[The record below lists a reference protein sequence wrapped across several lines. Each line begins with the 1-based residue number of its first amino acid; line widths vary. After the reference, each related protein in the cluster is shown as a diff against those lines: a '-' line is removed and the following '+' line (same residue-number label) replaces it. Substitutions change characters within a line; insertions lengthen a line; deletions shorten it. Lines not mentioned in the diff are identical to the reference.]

1 MPDAARRR
9 AAVSGMPAGAAVAIR
24 PQHPHTHARQR
35 LFACTACGFPVGG
48 DWHDRPVHP
57 TEALQQPLG
66 ICRGRGAAAHSVCL
80 LPVCRR
86 DAAADFV
93 RRARPAAQLPGSGR
107 AVSGGAAQRITLFL
121 SSHPHDPAPLRQ
133 REAQEA
139 HDAHRCRQRRH
150 ARAAGIPDERKF
162 PEQRGVRHRRRPRQA
177 RQVHSQRQD
186 RRNAGRHCRTGTV
199 PPHRRDR
206 AGHSDG
212 KQRANGEIFCS
223 FAKRQ
228 AAA

>member
-1 MPDAARRR
+1 
-9 AAVSGMPAGAAVAIR
+9 MPAGAAVAIR

-35 LFACTACGFPVGG
+35 LFACTACGFPVDG
-48 DWHDRPVHP
+48 DRHDHPVHP
-57 TEALQQPLG
+57 AEALQQPLG
-66 ICRGRGAAAHSVCL
+66 ICRSGGAAAHSVCL

-86 DAAADFV
+86 DAAADPV

-139 HDAHRCRQRRH
+139 HDAHRCRQCRH
-150 ARAAGIPDERKF
+150 ARAAGIPNERKF
-162 PEQRGVRHRRRPRQA
+162 PEQRRVRHRRRPRQA
-177 RQVHSQRQD
+177 RQSTFATSRSPERGTTLSHWHSPAASKRSCWPFRRQP
-186 RRNAGRHCRTGTV
+186 C
-199 PPHRRDR
+199 
-206 AGHSDG
+206 
-212 KQRANGEIFCS
+212 ANGEIFCS